1 MKHNGAEKLISRMI
15 DREYAEMADIP
26 EDKLYEELDSD
37 EEVLVD
43 EEKDEHYYSNRI
55 AKGYGLTDN
64 KIN

>member
-1 MKHNGAEKLISRMI
+1 MKHNGADKLISKMI

-26 EDKLYEELDSD
+26 EDKLYEELDLD

-43 EEKDEHYYSNRI
+43 EEKDKDYYSNRI

-64 KIN
+64 VI